1 MVDFVDIL
9 LFIVTNVSTTTHTSV
24 FSYQILTTI
33 FLFLHMQQQMKL
45 ITPTG
50 LIERMKISGS
60 LARAALRQM
69 EADGHITL
77 VQGHS
82 AQMIYTRN
90 TGGE

>member
-1 MVDFVDIL
+1 MYFLGLYFTITGTLLLWL
-9 LFIVTNVSTTTHTSV
+9 LFIP
-24 FSYQILTTI
+24 
-33 FLFLHMQQQMKL
+33 QMKL

-60 LARAALRQM
+60 LARAALKQM

-77 VQGHS
+77 VQGHQK
-82 AQMIYTRN
+82 QMIYTRN